1 MGLWGAWGCGK
12 VSCSVSTGQSR
23 TEGAGRWVLGCRD
36 AFQPFL
42 AVAVSLA
49 VRQQQPWPRW
59 DTRDPGTQPGLQ
71 ADVPHPGR
79 QPWLCPDGPG
89 GGQLPSP
96 YPGLPHLTPGGLSSL
111 CSFPWGLVP
120 CPSGGRGAQSFSG
133 AGRVARGDN
142 AARVASPAPG
152 SPPVPWCPAL
162 WHQSPRSQSFLP
174 SPFRPV
180 LFLAPGCFLPLGVF
194 SGQGERLPLPATP
207 PPPSPACPRGGI
219 RPNAELGRGAA
230 RGGQGCWGRLG
241 GGGWISDVK
250 LSQRRL
256 LKAAEKEGWV
266 GTAQGPGGCP

>member
-1 MGLWGAWGCGK
+1 MQGCI
-12 VSCSVSTGQSR
+12 SAPPCSSR
-23 TEGAGRWVLGCRD
+23 VPRAVAAAAVAPLGYPGPRHTARAAGRRSPSWLT
-36 AFQPFL
+36 AL
-42 AVAVSLA
+42 A
-49 VRQQQPWPRW
+49 
-59 DTRDPGTQPGLQ
+59 
-71 ADVPHPGR
+71 
-79 QPWLCPDGPG
+79 CPDGPG
-89 GGQLPSP
+89 RGQLPSP
-96 YPGLPHLTPGGLSSL
+96 YLGLPHLTRGGLSSL

-142 AARVASPAPG
+142 GARVASPAPE

-174 SPFRPV
+174 SPLRPA

-194 SGQGERLPLPATP
+194 SGQGEHLPLPATA
-207 PPPSPACPRGGI
+207 PPSPACPRGGS
-219 RPNAELGRGAA
+219 RPSAELGRGAA
-230 RGGQGCWGRLG
+230 QGGQGCWGRLG

-266 GTAQGPGGCP
+266 GTTQGPGGCP